1 MTVDFSSILP
11 HAAPS
16 YETEQGAAYVGDSRL
31 LLERLPDESVDL
43 LVTSP
48 PFALRSEKEYGN
60 RPPEEYNDWFLDF
73 ANRVY
78 DILTEDGCFVIEIGG
93 GWEQGVPVRSIY
105 HFELLTK
112 LAGSDGPFHLAQDFY
127 WHNPAKLPTPAAWV
141 TINRERVKD
150 AVNHIWVLS
159 KNPHPNA
166 NNRRVLNEFS
176 DGQRDLME
184 NGYND
189 GERPSGHTISSVFDE
204 PSEDGSIPSNLLE
217 VANTQSSSHYLNA
230 CKRLDVDP
238 HPARFPREIP
248 EFFIRFL
255 SEPGDLVLD
264 IFAGSNMTGRVAQ
277 ELGREW
283 VAFEVE
289 ESYVQ
294 SSQLRFLKMEDLEA
308 ALAAGLSDLE
318 SVLQV
323 MPLSR

>member
-1 MTVDFSSILP
+1 MPLRRTKP
-11 HAAPS
+11 
-16 YETEQGAAYVGDSRL
+16 EQGAAYVGDSRL

-255 SEPGDLVLD
+255 SEPSDLVLD